1 MKKLVKLALIIG
13 VIAVLAKVVA
23 AKMAN
28 WQGLTE
34 TEVRDK
40 LASRLP
46 KWVPGEKRAEI
57 ADEVVAGMRERGVL
71 RDDEEPTV
79 DASTDGGLKGEEP
92 DSDDAEASEVSDD
105 MTASA

>member
-13 VIAVLAKVVA
+13 AIAVLAKVVA

-34 TEVRDK
+34 SEVRDK
-40 LASRLP
+40 LESRLP

-57 ADEVVAGMRERGVL
+57 ANEVVAGMRQRGAL
-71 RDDEEPTV
+71 HEDEEPTV
-79 DASTDGGLKGEEP
+79 SAPSDSGRGGEEP
-92 DSDDAEASEVSDD
+92 DSDDAAASEVSDD
-105 MTASA
+105 ITASA

>member
-34 TEVRDK
+34 SEVRDK
-40 LASRLP
+40 LESRLP
-46 KWVPGEKRAEI
+46 KWVPGEKRAKI
-57 ADEVVAGMRERGVL
+57 ADEVVAGMRGRGVL
-71 RDDEEPTV
+71 RDDEEPSV
-79 DASTDGGLKGEEP
+79 GAPTDGGLGP